1 MIKIGITGGIGSGK
15 STVCR
20 AFAQLGVPVY
30 GYEGMASVP
39 GRKLLAECRKGEY
52 EGVALKAAV
61 SGLFGDGAYDA
72 DGLNRKYVAGRIF
85 SDGTLRERLNAVVH
99 PAVAEDFARW
109 AECQQGPYVIEEAAI
124 LFESGAYRQ
133 MDKVVTVTAPEPERI
148 RRTCLRDGVAPEAVR
163 ARMAAQIDEA
173 ERIARADYVIRS
185 GDEEPVL
192 PKILELHGIFCRL
205 R

>member
-1 MIKIGITGGIGSGK
+1 
-15 STVCR
+15 
-20 AFAQLGVPVY
+20 
-30 GYEGMASVP
+30 
-39 GRKLLAECRKGEY
+39 
-52 EGVALKAAV
+52 
-61 SGLFGDGAYDA
+61 
-72 DGLNRKYVAGRIF
+72 
-85 SDGTLRERLNAVVH
+85 
-99 PAVAEDFARW
+99 
-109 AECQQGPYVIEEAAI
+109 
-124 LFESGAYRQ
+124 
-133 MDKVVTVTAPEPERI
+133 MDKVVTVTAPGAERI

>member
-30 GYEGMASVP
+30 DSDSRARRLMNED
-39 GRKLLAECRKGEY
+39 
-52 EGVALKAAV
+52 VALKAAV

-72 DGLNRKYVAGRIF
+72 DG
-85 SDGTLRERLNAVVH
+85 
-99 PAVAEDFARW
+99 
-109 AECQQGPYVIEEAAI
+109 
-124 LFESGAYRQ
+124 
-133 MDKVVTVTAPEPERI
+133 RI

>member
-30 GYEGMASVP
+30 DSDSRARRLMNED
-39 GRKLLAECRKGEY
+39 
-52 EGVALKAAV
+52 VALKAAV

-109 AECQQGPYVIEEAAI
+109 AERQQGPYVIEEAAI

-133 MDKVVTVTAPEPERI
+133 MDKVVTVTAPEPRAVPPYLPA
-148 RRTCLRDGVAPEAVR
+148 RRRRPGSGPCAHGRPDRRSR
-163 ARMAAQIDEA
+163 ADR
-173 ERIARADYVIRS
+173 RADYVIRS